1 MARLDWERSYKS
13 AYEVETLAEATVPA
27 ARGFRAA
34 EDAFREGATEM
45 EVHHA
50 FLAAAGV
57 METQLPYPTIIG
69 FDERSA
75 TLHYHG
81 KRGTWAAPGKTM
93 LVDAG
98 VAVRGYGSD
107 ITRTYAGDGCDPLFR
122 DLITGM
128 EALQKELAAAPRPG
142 MKYLDLHVRAH
153 HLIGDL
159 LHRAGILKVAGDV
172 AVEKGLTRPFFPH
185 GLGHFLGIQVHDVAG
200 RFADREGTLAPPP
213 AEYPSL
219 RTTRTIEERMVFTI
233 EPGLYFIPM
242 LLEDHPQRPERRRL
256 RLGARRPPH
265 AVRRHPGRGRRRRR
279 GEGRPQPDPPRI
291 AVKSPR
297 EAGFSQPGEWAPH
310 AACWLAW
317 PSHEELWEEA
327 LGPVQDAFVAFARA
341 IADPGPDGTP
351 RGEKLEVL
359 APTPA
364 RADEARARLA
374 GLGARFHEI
383 PFGDI
388 WMRDIAPIFVTSD
401 GGRRR
406 GRLVRLQR
414 LGRQVRPAGRRRG
427 LDARRRGSGPPR
439 RSATSSS
446 SRAAPSSS
454 TARGRS

>member
-1 MARLDWERSYKS
+1 MKSALADLYRTHVAELQQTTERALAETGFDRLLLHSGVPHTYFADDNDAPFVPTPHFAHWAPVEGPGHVLEVRPGKKPRLVRYQPRDFWYEPPHPAPDFVAAVIEVVDTETPDALWAAVGTNGARTAFLGEAVDEAAARGFAADTVNPKALVARLDWERSYKS

-34 EDAFREGATEM
+34 EEAFREGATEM
-45 EVHHA
+45 EAHHA

-57 METQLPYPTIIG
+57 MEAHLPYPTIIG

-107 ITRTYAGDGCDPLFR
+107 ITRTYTGDGCDPLFV
-122 DLITGM
+122 DLVAGM

-153 HLIGDL
+153 VLIGDL
-159 LHRAGILKVAGDV
+159 LHRAGVLKVAGAT

-242 LLEDHPQRPERRRL
+242 LLEGFRGGANAADIDWTLVDRLTPCGGIRVEDDVVVEAKGVRNLTRPEL
-256 RLGARRPPH
+256 P
-265 AVRRHPGRGRRRRR
+265 
-279 GEGRPQPDPPRI
+279 
-291 AVKSPR
+291 
-297 EAGFSQPGEWAPH
+297 
-310 AACWLAW
+310 
-317 PSHEELWEEA
+317 
-327 LGPVQDAFVAFARA
+327 
-341 IADPGPDGTP
+341 
-351 RGEKLEVL
+351 
-359 APTPA
+359 
-364 RADEARARLA
+364 
-374 GLGARFHEI
+374 
-383 PFGDI
+383 
-388 WMRDIAPIFVTSD
+388 
-401 GGRRR
+401 
-406 GRLVRLQR
+406 
-414 LGRQVRPAGRRRG
+414 
-427 LDARRRGSGPPR
+427 
-439 RSATSSS
+439 
-446 SRAAPSSS
+446 
-454 TARGRS
+454 